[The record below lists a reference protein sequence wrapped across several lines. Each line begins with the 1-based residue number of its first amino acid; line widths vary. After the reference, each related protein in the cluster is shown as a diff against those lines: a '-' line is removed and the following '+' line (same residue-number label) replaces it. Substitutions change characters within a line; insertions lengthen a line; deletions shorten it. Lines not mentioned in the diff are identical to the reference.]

1 MFKGRNIL
9 VAEDNV
15 LNQKIV
21 SHTLIKNGATV
32 TIAINGTEVIKEMSN
47 RKFDLILMDL
57 YMPEMDGFEATEYI
71 RDTLKNPV
79 PIIALSASNFEE
91 EMKKCINTGMNA
103 CIVKPFDIVKLQNTL
118 NESSLLKHLIDQ

>member
-1 MFKGRNIL
+1 LFKGRNIL

-47 RKFDLILMDL
+47 RNFDLILMDL

-118 NESSLLKHLIDQ
+118 NESALLKHLIDQ